1 MTEIP
6 KDLENNV
13 EHLINS
19 MSLVENIRYSQ
30 RRDSIGRKIA
40 LYSLSA
46 AASVVLIITVALSLT
61 RVKTP
66 RDTFD
71 DPILAY
77 MEVEKV
83 MSKIND
89 HISVPAGTIS
99 MTEDILNKQKTIFN
113 TTIKR

>member
-6 KDLENNV
+6 KDLEKNV
-13 EHLINS
+13 EQLING
-19 MSLVENIRYSQ
+19 MSLVEKLRSEE
-30 RRDSIGRKIA
+30 RTASIGRRIV
-40 LYSLSA
+40 LYSLST
-46 AASVVLIITVALSLT
+46 AASVALIIAVALSGT
-61 RVKTP
+61 NVKVP
-66 RDTFD
+66 QDTFD
-71 DPILAY
+71 DPVLAY

-113 TTIKR
+113 TTIK